1 MKKLFL
7 ALALA
12 FTFTASF
19 AQDCTTDVIEKTD
32 SWRQDIPL
40 SKYDPKM
47 KKGTRKMP
55 ARLPEAYLT
64 ENTLNIDLKSSTRL
78 LEVSIYDQNN
88 NLIFVDVVFYPSSQ
102 NKFRLQKDRNFENS
116 TLLLIV
122 DNQQY
127 IGYL

>member
-1 MKKLFL
+1 
-7 ALALA
+7 
-12 FTFTASF
+12 
-19 AQDCTTDVIEKTD
+19 
-32 SWRQDIPL
+32 
-40 SKYDPKM
+40 
-47 KKGTRKMP
+47 MP

-127 IGYL
+127 IGYF